1 MSILAII
8 PARKGSKQL
17 PKKNLAKLGGKSLVE
32 IAINVA
38 KDVKQIDNIL
48 VSSDCEEILKIAK
61 KKKSFDF
68 FETKKVS
75 IR

>member
-17 PKKNLAKLGGKSLVE
+17 KKNLAKLGGKSLVE

-61 KKKSFDF
+61 KVLT

>member
-61 KKKSFDF
+61 KKSFDF